1 MVQVLRLHEQRVYHG
16 SIRFVDTRRL
26 PSQNTPMART
36 VLAMLANAARE
47 FADRPYGLRKVD
59 DGWYKR
65 TFKEIREDAIT
76 LSCALRK
83 EGVESGSKG
92 VILAEGSPEWITAEF
107 ALLYAG
113 GVSVPLS
120 IRLLSEEV
128 PFRVNHS
135 ESNVLFLS
143 ANTVGAVENIVEE
156 LNSPE
161 ILFVILD
168 DNEGAK
174 RRMGEATKSYDNYR
188 CKTFSELMEAGRS
201 CSDAEREQARAQEE
215 QAKED
220 DVVTIS
226 YTSGTTGNPKG
237 IMLTNV
243 NYYVNCQDS
252 INMFEVP
259 YDFSTLLVL
268 PCDHSFAHTVGLYA
282 ALLRG
287 ISLYFVDARGGPM
300 AILRNIAKNLQ
311 EASPKFL
318 LTVPALTGN
327 FMKKMR
333 RGVEEK
339 GKFIHSIFEK
349 GLAAGIRRF
358 GDGYRRPSIFVR
370 LATLPS
376 YLLAETLIFRKLRQ
390 IFGENILFCV
400 GGGALLEKQQQEFFN
415 AIGVPIYQGY
425 GLTEAAPVISS
436 NTPKL
441 HKFGSSGMV
450 APSVAC
456 RILREDGS
464 QAAGGEKGEIVI
476 QGENVMK
483 GYYRNEKATQETI
496 IDGWLHTGDLGY
508 FDEDGFLVV
517 VGRKK
522 ALLISADGEKYSPE
536 EIEEALVNSSRYIEQ
551 VMLYN
556 DHRRYTTCLVV
567 PNQEAVGQFLK
578 EGTGATPKDVLDL
591 YASILEGFTE
601 NPENKNR
608 FPVQWIPS
616 TFQLLTEPFTV
627 ENRMVNSSAKMVRHK
642 VVENYQDRLDYMY
655 TDEGSTYDNP
665 KNHEAV
671 KTLFFV

>member
-1 MVQVLRLHEQRVYHG
+1 
-16 SIRFVDTRRL
+16 
-26 PSQNTPMART
+26 
-36 VLAMLANAARE
+36 MLAKAATE
-47 FADRPYGLRKVD
+47 FANRPYALRKVD
-59 DGWYKR
+59 DGWYIR
-65 TFKEIREDAIT
+65 TFKHIREDAIS

-83 EGVESGSKG
+83 EGIEPGSKG
-92 VILAEGSPEWITAEF
+92 TILAEGSPEWVTAEF

-135 ESNVLFLS
+135 ESKVLFLS
-143 ANTVGAVENIVEE
+143 ANTVGAVENIIEE
-156 LNSPE
+156 LESQE
-161 ILFVILD
+161 LLFVILD
-168 DNEGAK
+168 NDQGVKK
-174 RRMGEATKSYDNYR
+174 RMNEATKAYDGYR
-188 CKTFSELMEAGRS
+188 CKTFSELMETGRS
-201 CSDAEREQARAQEE
+201 CSNQERREVALQEE
-215 QAKED
+215 RSGED
-220 DVVTIS
+220 EVVTIS
-226 YTSGTTGNPKG
+226 YTSGTTGNSKG
-237 IMLTNV
+237 IMLTNA

-259 YDFSTLLVL
+259 YNFSTLLIL

-282 ALLRG
+282 ALVRG

-300 AILRNIAKNLQ
+300 AMLRHIPQNLQ
-311 EASPKFL
+311 EANPKFL

-339 GKFIHSIFEK
+339 GRFIYSIFEK
-349 GLAAGIRRF
+349 GLEAGIRRF
-358 GDGYRRPSIFVR
+358 GDGYEKPSILVR
-370 LATLPS
+370 LATLPK
-376 YLLAETLIFRKLRQ
+376 YLLAEKLIFKKLRR
-390 IFGENILFCV
+390 IFGKNILFCV
-400 GGGALLEKQQQEFFN
+400 GGGALLEKRQQEFFN

-450 APSVAC
+450 APSVTC

-464 QAAGGEKGEIVI
+464 EAATGEKGEIVI
-476 QGENVMK
+476 RGENVMK

-508 FDEDGFLVV
+508 YDKDGFLFV

-522 ALLISADGEKYSPE
+522 ALLIAQDGEKYSPE

-556 DHRRYTTCLVV
+556 DHRRYTTCLIV

-578 EGTGATPKDVLDL
+578 ERTGATTKEVLDL
-591 YASILEGFTE
+591 YASILESFTE
-601 NPENKNR
+601 DLENKHR
-608 FPVQWIPS
+608 FPIRWIPS
-616 TFQLLTEPFTV
+616 TFQLLTEPFTM
-627 ENRMVNSSAKMVRHK
+627 ENRMVNSSAKMVRYK
-642 VVENYQDRLDYMY
+642 VVESCQDLLDYMY
-655 TDEGSTYDNP
+655 TDEGAEYDNP
-665 KNHEAV
+665 KNREAV
-671 KTLFFV
+671 KSLFFV

>member
-1 MVQVLRLHEQRVYHG
+1 
-16 SIRFVDTRRL
+16 
-26 PSQNTPMART
+26 
-36 VLAMLANAARE
+36 MLAKAATE
-47 FADRPYGLRKVD
+47 FANRPYALRKVD
-59 DGWYKR
+59 DGWYIR
-65 TFKEIREDAIT
+65 TFKHIREDAIS

-83 EGVESGSKG
+83 EGIEPGSKG
-92 VILAEGSPEWITAEF
+92 TILAEGSPEWVTAEF

-135 ESNVLFLS
+135 ESKVLFLS
-143 ANTVGAVENIVEE
+143 ANTVGAVENIIEE
-156 LNSPE
+156 LESQE
-161 ILFVILD
+161 LLFVILD
-168 DNEGAK
+168 NDQGVKK
-174 RRMGEATKSYDNYR
+174 RMNEATKAYDGYR
-188 CKTFSELMEAGRS
+188 CKTFSELMETGRS
-201 CSDAEREQARAQEE
+201 CSNQERREVALQEE
-215 QAKED
+215 RSEED
-220 DVVTIS
+220 EVVTIS
-226 YTSGTTGNPKG
+226 YTSGTTGNSKG
-237 IMLTNV
+237 IMLTNA

-259 YDFSTLLVL
+259 YNFSTLLIL

-282 ALLRG
+282 ALVRG

-300 AILRNIAKNLQ
+300 AMLRHIPQNLQ
-311 EASPKFL
+311 EANPKFL

-339 GKFIHSIFEK
+339 GRFIYSIFEK
-349 GLAAGIRRF
+349 GLEAGIRRF
-358 GDGYRRPSIFVR
+358 GDGYEKPSILVR
-370 LATLPS
+370 LATLPK
-376 YLLAETLIFRKLRQ
+376 YLLAEKLIFKKLRR
-390 IFGENILFCV
+390 IFGKNILFCV
-400 GGGALLEKQQQEFFN
+400 GGGALLEKRQQEFFN

-450 APSVAC
+450 APSVTC

-464 QAAGGEKGEIVI
+464 EAATGEKGEIVI
-476 QGENVMK
+476 RGENVMK

-508 FDEDGFLVV
+508 YDKDGFLFV

-522 ALLISADGEKYSPE
+522 ALLIAQDGEKYSPE

-556 DHRRYTTCLVV
+556 DHRRYTTCLIV

-578 EGTGATPKDVLDL
+578 ERTGATTKEVLDL
-591 YASILEGFTE
+591 YASILESFTE
-601 NPENKNR
+601 DLENKHR
-608 FPVQWIPS
+608 FPIRWIPS
-616 TFQLLTEPFTV
+616 TFQLLTEPFTM
-627 ENRMVNSSAKMVRHK
+627 ENRMVNSSAKMVRYK
-642 VVENYQDRLDYMY
+642 VVESCQDLLDYMY
-655 TDEGSTYDNP
+655 TDEGAEYDNP
-665 KNHEAV
+665 KNREAV
-671 KTLFFV
+671 KSLFFV

>member
-1 MVQVLRLHEQRVYHG
+1 
-16 SIRFVDTRRL
+16 
-26 PSQNTPMART
+26 MART
-36 VLAMLANAARE
+36 VLAMLANAAKE
-47 FADRPYGLRKVD
+47 FANRPYALRKVD
-59 DGWYKR
+59 DGWYIR
-65 TFKEIREDAIT
+65 TFKHIRDNAIT

-83 EGVESGSKG
+83 EGFEAGSKG

-113 GVSVPLS
+113 GISVPLS

-135 ESNVLFLS
+135 ESRVLFLS
-143 ANTVGAVENIVEE
+143 ANTVGAVENIVEDLNTPE
-156 LNSPE
+156 L
-161 ILFVILD
+161 LFVILD
-168 DNEGAK
+168 NDEGVKK
-174 RRMGEATKSYDNYR
+174 RMTEATKAYDGYR
-188 CKTFSELMEAGRS
+188 CKTFSELMEAGRR
-201 CSDAEREQARAQEE
+201 CSEAELQEVAQQEE
-215 QAKED
+215 RAEED
-220 DVVTIS
+220 EVVTIS

-259 YDFSTLLVL
+259 YDFSTLLIL

-282 ALLRG
+282 ALVRG

-300 AILRNIAKNLQ
+300 AMLRHIPQNLQ
-311 EASPKFL
+311 EANPKFL

-339 GKFIHSIFEK
+339 GKLIHAIFEK
-349 GLAAGIRRF
+349 GLEAGIRRF
-358 GDGYRRPSIFVR
+358 GDGYSKPSLFVR
-370 LATLPS
+370 LTTLPS
-376 YLLAETLIFRKLRQ
+376 YLLAEKLIFKKLRR
-390 IFGENILFCV
+390 IFGKNILFCV
-400 GGGALLEKQQQEFFN
+400 GGGALLEKRQQEFFN

-441 HKFGSSGMV
+441 HRFGSSGMV
-450 APSVAC
+450 APSVTC

-464 QAAGGEKGEIVI
+464 EAATGEKGEIVI
-476 QGENVMK
+476 RGENVMK
-483 GYYRNEKATQETI
+483 GYYRNEEATREAV

-508 FDEDGFLVV
+508 YDEDGFLFV

-536 EIEEALVNSSRYIEQ
+536 EIEEALANSSAFVEQ

-556 DHRRYTTCLVV
+556 DHRRYTTCLIV
-567 PNQEAVGQFLK
+567 PNQEAVGRFLK
-578 EGTGATPKDVLDL
+578 ERSGATPKDVLDL
-591 YASILEGFTE
+591 FASILEEFSE
-601 NPENKNR
+601 APENKHR
-608 FPVQWIPS
+608 FPMQWIPA
-616 TFQLLTEPFTV
+616 TFQLLTEPFTM

-642 VVENYQDRLDYMY
+642 VVEAYEELLDYMY
-655 TDEGSTYDNP
+655 SDEGSEYENP
-665 KNHEAV
+665 KNREAV
-671 KTLFFV
+671 RSLFFV